1 MHKINN
7 NFFIKV
13 NQSIK
18 LAIKHIN
25 ISGHK
30 CLLVIDN
37 NKKFLGTISDG
48 DIRKYLIKN
57 DNLNENIKKLYNK
70 KPIFLNES
78 DIDEKKIKSFFI
90 NNKKTLT
97 IALSLVIL
105 IIFGYF
111 IYEDLKKKNKIKLA
125 NKYNLA
131 IIEFVSG
138 DKIKVENE
146 LIDIVNKKDKTYSPL
161 ALYFLIDNNIIN
173 ENNKINELF
182 DIVINETSLEKEIKN
197 LVIYKKALFNSD
209 FESEN
214 NLIQILNPVINSD
227 SAWKSHALYL
237 MAEYFYYKNQRQKSK
252 EFFNKILTLENSNQ
266 NIKIESQKRLNR
278 DFSD

>member
-1 MHKINN
+1 MDEDTAIINKNTRNEKII
-7 NFFIKV
+7 NFF
-13 NQSIK
+13 
-18 LAIKHIN
+18 A
-25 ISGHK
+25 
-30 CLLVIDN
+30 N
-37 NKKFLGTISDG
+37 NT
-48 DIRKYLIKN
+48 
-57 DNLNENIKKLYNK
+57 
-70 KPIFLNES
+70 
-78 DIDEKKIKSFFI
+78 KKII
-90 NNKKTLT
+90 ILT
-97 IALSLVIL
+97 SVIVL

-111 IYEDLKKKNKIKLA
+111 IYEDLKNKNKVKLA
-125 NKYNLA
+125 NKYNSA
-131 IIEFVSG
+131 IIKFVSG
-138 DKIKVENE
+138 DKTKVENE

-182 DIVINETSLEKEIKN
+182 DIIINETSLEEEIKN

-214 NLIQILNPVINSD
+214 NLIKILNPVINSD

-237 MAEYFYYKNQRQKSK
+237 MAEYFYYKNQKEKSK
-252 EFFNKILTLENSNQ
+252 EFFNEILILDNSNP

>member
-1 MHKINN
+1 MDEDTAIINKNTRNEKII
-7 NFFIKV
+7 NFFV
-13 NQSIK
+13 N
-18 LAIKHIN
+18 N
-25 ISGHK
+25 
-30 CLLVIDN
+30 
-37 NKKFLGTISDG
+37 T
-48 DIRKYLIKN
+48 
-57 DNLNENIKKLYNK
+57 
-70 KPIFLNES
+70 
-78 DIDEKKIKSFFI
+78 KKIIIVVS
-90 NNKKTLT
+90 
-97 IALSLVIL
+97 VIVL

-131 IIEFVSG
+131 IIKFVSG

-182 DIVINETSLEKEIKN
+182 DIVINETSLEEEIKN

-237 MAEYFYYKNQRQKSK
+237 MAEYFYYKDQRQKSK

>member
-1 MHKINN
+1 MDEDITIINKSTRNEKII
-7 NFFIKV
+7 NFFTH
-13 NQSIK
+13 N
-18 LAIKHIN
+18 A
-25 ISGHK
+25 
-30 CLLVIDN
+30 
-37 NKKFLGTISDG
+37 
-48 DIRKYLIKN
+48 
-57 DNLNENIKKLYNK
+57 
-70 KPIFLNES
+70 
-78 DIDEKKIKSFFI
+78 KKII
-90 NNKKTLT
+90 
-97 IALSLVIL
+97 IVISVIVL

-131 IIEFVSG
+131 IIKFVSG

-182 DIVINETSLEKEIKN
+182 DIVINETSLEEEIKN